1 MTENPPVP
9 PAGGPAAP
17 RVLVI
22 EDDQTVRAML
32 AAWLHSERCEYTI
45 AVDAASAQAPLASQD
60 FDLLLCDIN
69 LPDAD
74 GPDIVE
80 SIEGRN
86 RGVPVIFLTGQPTLE
101 TAIRSVQ
108 LRVVAYLIK
117 PPNLDE
123 LRRLVFRAVA
133 AHRERRAISASRRRL
148 KDWDVQLAQLEQAL
162 DLPDR
167 APTAVEHMRLTLHQ
181 LGALLQDLDR
191 SITAVS
197 GEPPGQDAL
206 AQLDFVT
213 SLRRTVQVLER
224 TRLNFKS
231 KALGD
236 LRRDLEGVLQRLD
249 QP

>member
-1 MTENPPVP
+1 
-9 PAGGPAAP
+9 
-17 RVLVI
+17 
-22 EDDQTVRAML
+22 
-32 AAWLHSERCEYTI
+32 
-45 AVDAASAQAPLASQD
+45 
-60 FDLLLCDIN
+60 
-69 LPDAD
+69 
-74 GPDIVE
+74 
-80 SIEGRN
+80 
-86 RGVPVIFLTGQPTLE
+86 VIFLTGQPTLE

-133 AHRERRAISASRRRL
+133 AHRERRAISASRHRL

-197 GEPPGQDAL
+197 RTHPSQDAL
-206 AQLDFVT
+206 AQMDFVT

-236 LRRDLEGVLQRLD
+236 LRKELVEVLRRLD
-249 QP
+249 QT

>member
-1 MTENPPVP
+1 MTDAPTDSLA
-9 PAGGPAAP
+9 PAPAAP

-22 EDDQTVRAML
+22 EDDPTVRAML
-32 AAWLHSERCEYTI
+32 AAWLHTEGFQFTV
-45 AVDAASAQAPLASQD
+45 AVDAASAQAPLAHAD

-69 LPDAD
+69 LPDGD
-74 GPDIVE
+74 GPGIVE
-80 SIEGRN
+80 AIAGRN
-86 RGVPVIFLTGQPTLE
+86 RGVPVIFLTGQPSLE

-123 LRRLVFRAVA
+123 LHRLVVRAVA
-133 AHRERRAISASRRRL
+133 AHRERRAISASRHRL
-148 KDWDVQLAQLEQAL
+148 KDWDGQLAQLEQAL
-162 DLPDR
+162 EGPDR
-167 APTAVEHMRLTLHQ
+167 VPTAVEHMRLTLHQ

-197 GEPPGQDAL
+197 GEQAGQDAL
-206 AQLDFVT
+206 VQMDFVA

-224 TRLNFKS
+224 TRMNFKS

-236 LRRDLEGVLQRLD
+236 LRKELEGVLQRLD
-249 QP
+249 RT

>member
-1 MTENPPVP
+1 MTDAP
-9 PAGGPAAP
+9 PASPVAAAPPP

-60 FDLLLCDIN
+60 FDLLLCDIH

-74 GPDIVE
+74 GPGIVE
-80 SIEGRN
+80 AIAGRN

-117 PPNLDE
+117 PPDLDE

-133 AHRERRAISASRRRL
+133 AQRERRALAASRRRL
-148 KDWDVQLAQLEQAL
+148 QDWDAQLAQLEQAL
-162 DLPDR
+162 EVPDR
-167 APTAVEHMRLTLHQ
+167 TPTAVEHMRLTLHQ

-191 SITAVS
+191 SLTAVA
-197 GEPPGQDAL
+197 GEQTGQDAL
-206 AQLDFVT
+206 VQMDFVT

-236 LRRDLEGVLQRLD
+236 LRRELEGVLQRLD
-249 QP
+249 